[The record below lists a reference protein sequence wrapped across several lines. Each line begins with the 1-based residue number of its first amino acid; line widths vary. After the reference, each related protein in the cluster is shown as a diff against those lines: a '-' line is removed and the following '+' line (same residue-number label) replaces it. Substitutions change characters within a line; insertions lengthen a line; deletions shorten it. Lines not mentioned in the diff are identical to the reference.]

1 MFALPF
7 LVFASRSKAQ
17 ARRPQFIVLFS
28 DLVGVFKCFNVD
40 IELKINNPIWKGSGV
55 VYLFVINNVKNV
67 PFCRNEI
74 SQKSIMVQLYDFLQ
88 LWNIKEPKCI
98 SFKALEQEVVV
109 KAFKIL
115 LLLGSVLFN
124 FLSQVLCVTFCLFF

>member
-7 LVFASRSKAQ
+7 LVFASRSKAR
-17 ARRPQFIVLFS
+17 AKRPQFIVLFS

-74 SQKSIMVQLYDFLQ
+74 SQKSIMVQLNDFLQ

-98 SFKALEQEVVV
+98 SFQVLEQEVVV
-109 KAFKIL
+109 KAFK
-115 LLLGSVLFN
+115 
-124 FLSQVLCVTFCLFF
+124 FFSSLAQSYLIFSLKCFV